1 VSDLTGAEERL
12 IHGLRRRK
20 VREREALC
28 LAGGVRVVEEVLGAG
43 TPVRLAVLSPGLDET
58 ERGRSLGAELEKAA
72 PVRRVTEHVLARLSP
87 TETPQGVLVV
97 AGVPEPIRLE
107 TLEPR
112 AREALLVLDGVQD
125 PGNAGTLI
133 RTAAA
138 FGARVACLPGT
149 VDAWNPKTIRASA
162 GTVFREPPIL
172 TDAAALASWS
182 LEHDV
187 AVLGADAA
195 GDPLD
200 TASLPA
206 RVALVVGNEGTGL
219 SADVQALLR
228 ARVAI
233 PMRGDVESLNV
244 AVSAAILLFLVT
256 EGRWSGS

>member
-1 VSDLTGAEERL
+1 MSDVTGAEERL

-28 LAGGVRVVEEVLGAG
+28 LAGGVRVVEEVLAAG
-43 TPVRLAVLSPGLDET
+43 TPVRLAVLSPALAGT
-58 ERGRSLGAELEKAA
+58 ERGRSLGAALEAAA
-72 PVRRVTEHVLARLSP
+72 PVRRVEDHELARLAP

-97 AGVPEPIRLE
+97 AQVPELGGME

-112 AREALLVLDGVQD
+112 TRETLLVLDGVQD

-149 VDAWNPKTIRASA
+149 VDPWNPKTIRASA

-172 TDAAALASWS
+172 TDAGALGSWS
-182 LEHDV
+182 VQHDV
-187 AVLGADAA
+187 AVLGADAE

-200 TASLPA
+200 TASLPD
-206 RVALVVGNEGTGL
+206 RVALVVGNEGAGL
-219 SADVQALLR
+219 SAEAHALLR
-228 ARVAI
+228 TRVAI

-256 EGRWSGS
+256 EGPWSGS